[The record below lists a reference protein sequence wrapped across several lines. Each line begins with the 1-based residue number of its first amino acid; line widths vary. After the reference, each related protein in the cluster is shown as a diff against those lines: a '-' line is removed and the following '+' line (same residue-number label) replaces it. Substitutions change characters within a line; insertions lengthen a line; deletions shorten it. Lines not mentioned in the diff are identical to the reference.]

1 MSWDVESFKEKV
13 ESEHTFPG
21 IYVFKFIVPTEK
33 KEDILELLPQG
44 KTSMRSSSNNHY
56 VSITCRAQL
65 SSSQDVVE
73 VYFEANKVE
82 GTIAL

>member
-33 KEDILELLPQG
+33 KEAILELLPQG